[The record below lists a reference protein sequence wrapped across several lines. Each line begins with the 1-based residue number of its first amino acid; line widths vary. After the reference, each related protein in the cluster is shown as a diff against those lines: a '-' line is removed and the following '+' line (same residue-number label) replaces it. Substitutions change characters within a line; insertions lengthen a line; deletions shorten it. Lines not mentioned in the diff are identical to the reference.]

1 MINEELKQA
10 IRIAKDELFAA
21 RNYFNTCE
29 SEEFDNALEL
39 LKRCEKRLD
48 SLYSVAKS
56 YKN

>member
-29 SEEFDNALEL
+29 SEEFDNALKL

-56 YKN
+56 